1 MKRRDALRRVGQ
13 GALLGASAA
22 GLGLVGCR
30 RHDEGPRYDGGWVGA
45 SHDRGHLLRGDH
57 PRAPPTGAEVVR
69 QAAVVVVGGGVAGL
83 ACLRALRQRGI
94 DDVALLELEDDA
106 GGNSRG
112 HHIAGMACPLGAH
125 YLPVPD
131 EHDEPLV
138 ALLEELGLSR
148 REHGR
153 RVYEERHLCH
163 SPQERLYIGT
173 ALAEQR
179 PAALDDPHRA
189 VVPAGADPDARWHD
203 GLLPPVDALPEAQ
216 RAATLA
222 DYRRFAG
229 LVGDHVRRRTFAMP
243 TARVPWSDELSAL
256 DRGSFAQWLDQA
268 GLHSPAL
275 RWYLD
280 YCCRDD
286 YGGGIGH
293 VSAWA
298 GLHYFASRHGF
309 HGPGEVDDNASDA
322 VLTWPEGNA
331 WLTRRL
337 ATPMAAQVHTGRTV
351 TRVNADRDGVDLH
364 ALDHRLQRRERW
376 RARQVVM
383 ATPLFIAA
391 RVIATPSAALAAAA
405 QAMRYSPWLVGNLHL
420 DAPLVDLPG
429 AAPAWDNVVYGSAA
443 LGYVDAMH
451 QSLRQQPGPTVLT
464 AYWALGGD
472 TDPALAQQRRA
483 LMERPWD
490 HWAERVVGDLLLPH
504 PDLRRKLRRV
514 DLMRY
519 GHAMSLPAPGVRSHP
534 ALAALAA
541 GSTARSDRIHIA
553 HSDLSAYS
561 VFEEAFFHGHRVG
574 STLRV

>member
-22 GLGLVGCR
+22 GLGLAGCAR
-30 RHDEGPRYDGGWVGA
+30 RDAGPRFDGGWVGA
-45 SHDRGHLLRGDH
+45 SHDRGHLLRGDG
-57 PRAPPTGAEVVR
+57 PRTPPAGTAVTR
-69 QAAVVVVGGGVAGL
+69 QAAVIVVGGGVAGL

-94 DDVALLELEDDA
+94 DDLALLELEDEA

-112 HHIAGMACPLGAH
+112 HQVAGMACPLGAH

-148 REHGR
+148 RAHGR

-163 SPQERLYIGT
+163 SPQERLYIGS
-173 ALAEQR
+173 ALAGRR
-179 PAALDDPHRA
+179 PATLDDDRRA
-189 VVPAGADPDARWHD
+189 DTPASADPDARWHD
-203 GLLPPVDALPEAQ
+203 GLLPPIDALPEPQ

-222 DYRRFAG
+222 DYRRFAA
-229 LVGDHVRRRTFAMP
+229 LVGEQVGRRAFAMP
-243 TARVPWSDELSAL
+243 TWRVRWSEELAAL
-256 DRGSFAQWLDQA
+256 DRLRFAQWLDQA

-286 YGGGIGH
+286 YGAGIAH

-309 HGPGEVDDNASDA
+309 HGPGEVDDGAGDA

-337 ATPMAAQVHTGRTV
+337 SAPAADQVHTGRTV
-351 TRVNADRDGVDLH
+351 TRVSADREGVDLDV
-364 ALDHRLQRRERW
+364 LDHRLQRRERW

-472 TDPALAQQRRA
+472 SDTALAQQRRA
-483 LMERPWD
+483 LMDQPWA

-519 GHAMSLPAPGVRSHP
+519 GHAMSLPAPGVRGHP

-541 GSTARSDRIHIA
+541 VGNARSDRIHIA